1 MLEQAKLE
9 SQKMAE
15 ELRNVDEDFMPE
27 KAAFKHQKSPLK
39 LPDLYAGEQSSKFSH
54 QWPP

>member
-15 ELRNVDEDFMPE
+15 ELRSVDQDFMPD
-27 KAAFKHQKSPLK
+27 KAAYKHQKSPLK
-39 LPDLYAGEQSSKFSH
+39 LPDLYAGEQSSKFSN
-54 QWPP
+54 QLPS